1 MGDQDSLILT
11 VLILSTLVLI
21 LACHNMVLIIS
32 GMWCDLPQKDLSS
45 IPKEVKW
52 NSTAINATGLFF
64 TFYRQAHMTMK
75 W

>member
-45 IPKEVKW
+45 IPKEVK
-52 NSTAINATGLFF
+52 
-64 TFYRQAHMTMK
+64 
-75 W
+75 